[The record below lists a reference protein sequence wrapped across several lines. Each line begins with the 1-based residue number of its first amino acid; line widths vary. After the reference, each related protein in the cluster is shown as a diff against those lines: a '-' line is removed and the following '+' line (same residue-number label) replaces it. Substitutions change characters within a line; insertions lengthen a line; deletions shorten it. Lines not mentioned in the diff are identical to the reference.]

1 MEYYAEYGSTPIA
14 DILDQTYP
22 LPEYSSEDRFQALI
36 FHLRARVSAVE
47 PELRRSAALLGT
59 PTAVLEALLA
69 GDVHTMRAELAKE
82 SDGWGVLSSL
92 LAYGGCLAADYE
104 VLAAALREYEEIAMD
119 PLQRRRL
126 PISSGMLER
135 RGYQH
140 SDEASA
146 SGLTAAATDPRRVG
160 TQQELLEALDC
171 LHIRAGRPSMRTMEA
186 TASAI
191 PEGANPKKHITRSHN
206 TLSKVLKARDELP
219 RPASFLAFVRGCGI
233 ADLDELAAWEEAY
246 LRIEMRKHRARGR
259 AVPDQN
265 RKEVIWNQPTGPQ
278 SVR

>member
-1 MEYYAEYGSTPIA
+1 MGDYADYGPTPTD

-22 LPEYSSEDRFQALI
+22 LPEYSPEDRLQALI
-36 FHLRARVSAVE
+36 FHLRVRVSAVE
-47 PELRRSAALLGT
+47 PDLRRGAALLGT

-69 GDVHTMRAELAKE
+69 GDMHTMRAELVKE

-92 LAYGGCLAADYE
+92 LAYGGGLAADYE

-140 SDEASA
+140 SDEAAA
-146 SGLTAAATDPRRVG
+146 SGLTAAATDPRRMG
-160 TQQELLEALDC
+160 TQQELLEALEC
-171 LHIRAGRPSMRTMEA
+171 LHIRAGRPSMRAMEA
-186 TASAI
+186 KASAVPKGAD
-191 PEGANPKKHITRSHN
+191 PEKHIARSHN
-206 TLSKVLKARDELP
+206 TLNKVLKASDELP
-219 RPASFLAFVRGCGI
+219 RLVSFLAFVRGCGI
-233 ADLDELAAWEEAY
+233 ADLDELAAWEDAY
-246 LRIEMRKHRARGR
+246 LRIEMRKHRVRGR
-259 AVPDQN
+259 AVPEQN
-265 RKEVIWNQPTGPQ
+265 RGEGIWNAPTGPQ